1 MAGPLV
7 PLDMSIVGDG
17 ESVADLSGCAHDLYR
32 SQTLSAVTKNRV
44 TDVDWF
50 GGSRRAVTEIRVEGT
65 PFHCF
70 LIRFDLMQSDQQ
82 GLALVPPQ
90 P

>member
-50 GGSRRAVTEIRVEGT
+50 GGSSGHRDSCRGT